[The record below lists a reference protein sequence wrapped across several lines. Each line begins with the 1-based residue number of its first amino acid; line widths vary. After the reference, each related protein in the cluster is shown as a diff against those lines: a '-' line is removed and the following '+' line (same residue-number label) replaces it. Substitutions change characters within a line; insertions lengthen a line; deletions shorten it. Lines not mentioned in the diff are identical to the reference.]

1 MNRSIL
7 ACPLCREPLEITKK
21 VMRCANNHCFDQA
34 KQGYWNLLAV
44 QQKKSIDP
52 GDNPLM
58 VAARG
63 QFLDLQCYQPLADKM
78 SDIIADISGSLD
90 NINILDMGCGD
101 GYYTQQWQAALRT
114 ANPLKI
120 INFFGLD
127 ISKHAIKAATK
138 RSKDITWLVAS
149 GSKMPIK
156 DNSLDILSV
165 VFSRLMP
172 GPFAKVLKTNAS
184 LILVWPTDEHLIEL
198 KHAMYSEVKTSS
210 YDPTLELDPL
220 FKLVKQQIL
229 TFKFVLNAP
238 EQLTTLLD
246 MTPHGQRINNE
257 TKQRLLD
264 CLPLELTFSVN
275 IGQFSKR

>member
-1 MNRSIL
+1 MNSSVL
-7 ACPLCREPLEITKK
+7 ACPLCREPLEITGN

-58 VAARG
+58 VNARG
-63 QFLDLQCYQPLADKM
+63 QFLDLQYYRPLADTM
-78 SDIIADISGSLD
+78 SSMIADISRDLD
-90 NINILDMGCGD
+90 RIDILDMGCGD
-101 GYYTQQWQAALRT
+101 GYYTEQWQAALST
-114 ANPLKI
+114 ANPLKE
-120 INFFGLD
+120 INFYGLD

-138 RSKDITWLVAS
+138 RTKDMTWIVAS

-172 GPFAKVLKTNAS
+172 GPFAKALKTNAS
-184 LILVWPTDEHLIEL
+184 LILVWPTDQHLIEL
-198 KHAMYSEVKTSS
+198 KQVMYNDIKTSS
-210 YDPTLELDPL
+210 YEPALELEPL
-220 FKLVKQQIL
+220 FALENLQVLK
-229 TFKFVLNAP
+229 FNFVLTAEN
-238 EQLTTLLD
+238 QLSTLLD

-257 TKQRLLD
+257 TKQSLLNR
-264 CLPLELTFSVN
+264 LPLELTFSVN

>member
-1 MNRSIL
+1 MNSSIL
-7 ACPLCREPLEITKK
+7 ACPLCREPLEITQK

-58 VAARG
+58 VAARS
-63 QFLDLQCYQPLADKM
+63 QFLDLQCYQPLADTVTNM
-78 SDIIADISGSLD
+78 LTEISQNLES
-90 NINILDMGCGD
+90 ISILDMGCGD
-101 GYYTQQWQAALRT
+101 GYYTEQWQTALST
-114 ANPLKI
+114 ANPLKE

-127 ISKHAIKAATK
+127 ISKHAVKAATK
-138 RSKDITWLVAS
+138 RTKDITWLVAS

-156 DNSLDILSV
+156 DQSLDVLSV

-172 GPFAKVLKTNAS
+172 APFAKVLKTNAS

-198 KHAMYSEVKTSS
+198 KQAMYSEVRSS
-210 YDPTLELDPL
+210 NYQPALELDSL
-220 FKLVKQQIL
+220 FKLVNQQVL
-229 TFKFVLNAP
+229 KFKFMLSTA
-238 EQLTTLLD
+238 EHLSTLLN

-257 TKQRLLD
+257 TKQSLVNR
-264 CLPLELTFSVN
+264 LPLELTFSVN